1 LHGCAFLATLSRVE
15 RVFKLFDNLSS
26 YWNIFSFDAVNVDF
40 ALFKTFKRNNFSLS
54 NERLK
59 LSAPLKNFV
68 YHADEGI
75 FEFNFYFTHDTFVL
89 TVFAA

>member
-1 LHGCAFLATLSRVE
+1 M
-15 RVFKLFDNLSS
+15 FKLLDNLSS
-26 YWNIFSFDAVNVDF
+26 DWNIFSFDAVNVDF

-54 NERLK
+54 DERLK

-89 TVFAA
+89 TVFTA

>member
-1 LHGCAFLATLSRVE
+1 
-15 RVFKLFDNLSS
+15 VFKLLDNLSS

-54 NERLK
+54 YERLQ

-89 TVFAA
+89 TVFTA